1 MRQISEQ
8 YRAYLR
14 SPKWAEIREKIIFR
28 DGGACRICGAK
39 ERLEVHHIRVTHR
52 FHEQNHPEDLI
63 TLCDSCH
70 RTIHRYFAEKDLQE
84 ARYALE
90 SFKDR

>member
-8 YRAYLR
+8 YRAYLN

-28 DGGACRICGAK
+28 DGGMCRICGAGK
-39 ERLEVHHIRVTHR
+39 NLQVHHLRGRYR
-52 FHEQNHPEDLI
+52 FHEEGHPEDLI
-63 TLCDSCH
+63 TLCDTCH
-70 RTIHRYFAEKDLQE
+70 QTIHRYFAVKDLQE

-90 SFKDR
+90 AFKNK